1 MNADNPLLERYR
13 RRLKEIP
20 APGGGQCHVAL
31 LGVANVGIM
40 AGVEPQQVF
49 DEIRQSIPTGWRKI
63 TDKEIQDAI
72 NRALQ
77 DAGKQSGTYQRK
89 PQPVVKDGKAALQKI
104 LERATSGDEA
114 DLRESSPIRIDWK
127 PSARDTV
134 TFLKAVFN
142 PNDLVFIGYRT
153 DAGIMNENIRTVAAW
168 VAFFQTG
175 GTAGPFLIINP
186 LSGTPVPKKSGEGVT
201 YRSDANVETFKH
213 ALVEF
218 DDLGR
223 GDQIRFWMAIN
234 MPIKAL
240 VDTGGKSIHGLIDI
254 SSLEIETAEDWDHH
268 IKRRLY
274 EQHLVPLGVDR
285 ACKNP
290 ARLSRLPGVV
300 RPETGK
306 MQRVLWLSPIGR
318 RCANG

>member
-20 APGGGQCHVAL
+20 EPGGGQCHVAL
-31 LGVANVGIM
+31 LGIANVGIM
-40 AGVEPQQVF
+40 AGVDPQQIF
-49 DEIRQSIPTGWRKI
+49 EDIRPSIPTGRRRI
-63 TDKEIQDAI
+63 PDKEILAAI
-72 NRALQ
+72 NRAVH
-77 DAGKQSGTYQRK
+77 DTGKRSGAYQSG
-89 PQPVVKDGKAALQKI
+89 PQPVIKDGKAALRKI
-104 LERATSGDEA
+104 LDKAVSGDEA
-114 DLRESSPIRIDWK
+114 DLWESSPIRLDWE
-127 PSARDTV
+127 PSAEDAV
-134 TFLKAVFN
+134 HFLRTVFN
-142 PNDLVFIGYRT
+142 PHDLIFIGDRA
-153 DAGIMNENIRTVAAW
+153 DSGIMGGNIHTVAAW

-234 MPIKAL
+234 MPIQAL
-240 VDTGGKSIHGLIDI
+240 VDTGGKSIHSLIDI